1 MQRHNV
7 IIVLLAAAL
16 AVSIIGCGKKEEA
29 SEAETTGPAQTTRAA
44 SEETSAPAE
53 TKPSAAEEAET
64 SALQDAAAQAELA
77 AQSAEFLGE
86 VLVSWGLGKKDVA
99 TKQFLAVQWS
109 DPIAF
114 QGIPMLAMSEQQLAS
129 LSPQQ
134 QTPVVEETKRL
145 AATLRAVATHVIEA
159 GQKRADAGDT
169 EGARAHYAAVK
180 ECGKAL
186 ASPQRLQLVQMA
198 GKAMAELA
206 QQELEAA
213 P

>member
-1 MQRHNV
+1 M
-7 IIVLLAAAL
+7 
-16 AVSIIGCGKKEEA
+16 
-29 SEAETTGPAQTTRAA
+29 
-44 SEETSAPAE
+44 EETHWSKDHGRALRERRRRRGLSQEDLAE
-53 TKPSAAEEAET
+53 AAGV
-64 SALQDAAAQAELA
+64 DA
-77 AQSAEFLGE
+77 
-86 VLVSWGLGKKDVA
+86 K
-99 TKQFLAVQWS
+99 
-109 DPIAF
+109 
-114 QGIPMLAMSEQQLAS
+114 
-129 LSPQQ
+129 
-134 QTPVVEETKRL
+134 
-145 AATLRAVATHVIEA
+145 TLRALEQGKREPRYGTLRAIATHVIEA